1 MFRVERTRHI
11 FKGYGSIIR
20 FASNKDRIVVSLR
33 RYFVSYDIDSPLTRS

>member
-11 FKGYGSIIR
+11 FKGSIIR
-20 FASNKDRIVVSLR
+20 FASNKDRIVVPLR

>member
-20 FASNKDRIVVSLR
+20 FASNKDRIVYRCVGTS
-33 RYFVSYDIDSPLTRS
+33 FLTTSTLL